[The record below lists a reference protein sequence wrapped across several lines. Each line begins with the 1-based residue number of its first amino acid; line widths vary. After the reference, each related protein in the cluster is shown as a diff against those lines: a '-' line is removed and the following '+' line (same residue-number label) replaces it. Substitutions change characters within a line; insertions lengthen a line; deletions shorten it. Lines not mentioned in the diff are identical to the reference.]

1 MADPT
6 LLAQALSDTESM
18 GEETVRFQ
26 ELLLKASKEL
36 QQAQTARPES
46 TQIQPK
52 PGFCIKTNSPEGKV
66 FINICHSASIPPP
79 ADVTEDE
86 LLQMLEEDQAGFRI
100 PMSLGEPHAELD
112 ASPCPRETR
121 GCAPCLAFLRS
132 LSQPWEPEGSKRNS
146 SVSGSGACAPWAP
159 LRLTEASERVVW
171 KSTGL
176 I

>member
-1 MADPT
+1 MADST
-6 LLAQALSDTESM
+6 FLAPELSDTESM

-36 QQAQTARPES
+36 QQAQTARPDS

-52 PGFCIKTNSPEGKV
+52 PGFCVKTNSSEGKV
-66 FINICHSASIPPP
+66 FINICHSPSIPPP

-112 ASPCPRETR
+112 AKGQ
-121 GCAPCLAFLRS
+121 GCTAYDVAVNSNFYLRM
-132 LSQPWEPEGSKRNS
+132 QVGF
-146 SVSGSGACAPWAP
+146 GG
-159 LRLTEASERVVW
+159 
-171 KSTGL
+171 
-176 I
+176 